1 MTKTDQCS
9 GRLPFSGRGEDNYQ
23 SLYGSLQQLTIPFL
37 LTFGEAEHSEF
48 GSFRFY
54 DYFGPYFF
62 SFSVG
67 EAGFIFLD
75 VTGKTPHSW
84 QGMVI
89 LEAMAAGLPVVAVRS
104 SGIDDIVQND
114 INGYKTG
121 ELPAEWGARLRAVLE
136 DAALRTR
143 LSEKAQHFARQYDV
157 DGVSEDIA
165 LFYRRLIML
174 AERRRTAA

>member
-37 LTFGEAEHSEF
+37 LTFGEAEHTQF

-54 DYFGPYFF
+54 DYLGPYFF

-89 LEAMAAGLPVVAVRS
+89 LEAMGRRS
-104 SGIDDIVQND
+104 SRGGGSLQ
-114 INGYKTG
+114 
-121 ELPAEWGARLRAVLE
+121 R
-136 DAALRTR
+136 
-143 LSEKAQHFARQYDV
+143 H
-157 DGVSEDIA
+157 
-165 LFYRRLIML
+165 
-174 AERRRTAA
+174 RRRSTERHQRL